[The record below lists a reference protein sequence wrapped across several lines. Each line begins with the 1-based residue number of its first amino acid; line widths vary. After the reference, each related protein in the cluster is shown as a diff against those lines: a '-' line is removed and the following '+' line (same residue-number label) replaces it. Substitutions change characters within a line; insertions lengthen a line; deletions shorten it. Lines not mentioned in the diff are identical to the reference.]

1 MSEFIIKCPCCETTL
16 IIDKAT
22 GRILKSETVSQQ
34 KSKKSFD
41 ELFQEQAARKDKIS
55 NQFEMLFNQEQNKS
69 ELLEKELEKLKK
81 KLEEDTKF

>member
-69 ELLEKELEKLKK
+69 ELLEKEFEKAKK